1 MMSILSSVKN
11 PVTRPFTSP
20 FTSPFKSPVRSNWLK
35 RPRRR
40 ICLLA
45 ATILALGVMPFAA
58 AQTSYESVAVLS
70 SAPVY
75 QQTQVETPQER
86 CVEERVART
95 AHRSR
100 NGQSATPVIISTIIG
115 GALGNAVGSN
125 KSNKRV
131 GAVLGAVLGNS
142 VGRDLS
148 RRRDASSTTYYD
160 TVERCDIV
168 YVAHTE
174 ERLIGYDVVYE
185 YQGQRYTVRTQE
197 SPGATLQLRI
207 NVQPVL

>member
-1 MMSILSSVKN
+1 MMSILSSVN
-11 PVTRPFTSP
+11 SSVTSP
-20 FTSPFKSPVRSNWLK
+20 FTSLFKNPFKSPVRINWLK

-45 ATILALGVMPFAA
+45 ATIAALGVMPFAV

-131 GAVLGAVLGNS
+131 GAVLGAVLGNT
-142 VGRDLS
+142 VGRDSIGQYCGPRLDS
-148 RRRDASSTTYYD
+148 SPRRELYD
-160 TVERCDIV
+160 
-168 YVAHTE
+168 
-174 ERLIGYDVVYE
+174 L
-185 YQGQRYTVRTQE
+185 
-197 SPGATLQLRI
+197 L
-207 NVQPVL
+207 

>member
-1 MMSILSSVKN
+1 MMSMH
-11 PVTRPFTSP
+11 
-20 FTSPFKSPVRSNWLK
+20 SPVRSTRPPRPK
-35 RPRRR
+35 RRAK
-40 ICLLA
+40 LLA
-45 ATILALGVMPFAA
+45 ATLLAVGTTPFAA

-95 AHRSR
+95 QRRSR
-100 NGQSATPVIISTIIG
+100 GGQSATPVIISTIIG
-115 GALGNAVGSN
+115 GALGNAVGNN

-142 VGRDLS
+142 VGRDLT
-148 RRRDASSTTYYD
+148 RRREGASTTYYD
-160 TVERCDIV
+160 TVERCNTV

-174 ERLIGYDVVYE
+174 ERLIGYDVEYE

-197 SPGATLQLRI
+197 SPGSTLQLRI
-207 NVQPVL
+207 NVQPVF